1 MVFSNVIV
9 DITISCGSF
18 VFSRS
23 RAKVSVGLTNVS
35 SMAVVAF
42 YLVNCSLSVLSVFLL
57 SLTLVIRRRKVV
69 IGLCATRMM

>member
-9 DITISCGSF
+9 DITISCSSF

-23 RAKVSVGLTNVS
+23 RTKVSVGLTNVS
-35 SMAVVAF
+35 SLAVVAF
-42 YLVNCSLSVLSVFLL
+42 YTVLPVCPPVCLL